1 MKIMGLRHTV
11 TAIIL
16 MVEREVGIETTLQA
30 IGSFIASNQMTVISL
45 DVTRQIPVEVVAQME
60 PSTEATTANQ
70 RMR

>member
-1 MKIMGLRHTV
+1 
-11 TAIIL
+11 
-16 MVEREVGIETTLQA
+16 MVEREVEIETTLQA

-60 PSTEATTANQ
+60 PTTANQ